1 MEMTIAQALNKL
13 KLIDKKITKKTRV
26 DFVGVK
32 LGGKIREAF
41 DAVQASADL
50 ESVNALITQRS
61 DIKNKIN
68 TSNGITEVV
77 IDSKRMTVSEAIAK
91 KDEIAYKEALLSRMK
106 SNFSNATS
114 TIDYNNSEIQERLDV
129 QLQKIDGVSEK
140 EQFSKI
146 FMKSNASEM
155 VDPIGIVAYIK
166 TLDEEVMNFTDEV
179 DYILSTSNATNTITV
194 D

>member
-13 KLIDKKITKKTRV
+13 KLLDKKISKKTRV

-32 LGGKIREAF
+32 IGGKIREAF
-41 DAVQASADL
+41 DAKQAEADL
-50 ESVNALITQRS
+50 ESVNTLITQRS

-68 TSNGITEVV
+68 TSNGIVEVV
-77 IDSKRMTVSEAIAK
+77 IDGNRMTVAEAIAK
-91 KDEIAYKEALLSRMK
+91 KDEIAYKESLLSRMK

-114 TIDYNNSEIQERLDV
+114 TIDYANSEVQERLDA

-140 EQFSKI
+140 EQFGKI

-155 VDPIGIVAYIK
+155 VDPIGIAEYIK
-166 TLDEEVMNFTDEV
+166 TLEEEVMNFTDEV
-179 DYILSTSNATNTITV
+179 DYILSTSNSTNTITV